1 MNPAQ
6 QNKSY
11 DGIYMLKA
19 LCAFFVVIYHV
30 DFLYNTELKPI
41 THIAVHVFYIISGF
55 FLYTGYAKSEIS
67 KAKKWLKKII
77 LWTIALNILYFIF
90 VKKFETDISLFNIIY
105 ILFQGGVISTPL
117 WYMTALWEALLVF
130 IVIRCILPEKM
141 VQFLIMTAPAAFL
154 ISLATSTYNCYIFN
168 NSFKSLWLAM
178 SFISVAIPCLSL
190 GYLIGKYKE
199 KINQFHHWGILT
211 CSCIILAYI
220 EFYTIGNTSAP
231 VYFLTTL
238 PLSACIFIF
247 AINFNHSCRLAST
260 IGKRDSANIYYFH
273 MLIEHFFCYE
283 SWVNF
288 APAAAKMY
296 GLVIYILCIIFSMIY
311 HYFYSIIQSLLGLK
325 KRIPS

>member
-1 MNPAQ
+1 MNSTQ

-11 DGIYMLKA
+11 DGVYILKA

-41 THIAVHVFYIISGF
+41 TNIAVPVFYIISGF
-55 FLYTGYAKSEIS
+55 FLYTGYAKSEIA

-77 LWTIALNILYFIF
+77 IWTIVLNILYFIF
-90 VKKFETDISLFNIIY
+90 TKKFETDLSLFDIIC
-105 ILFQGGVISTPL
+105 ILFQGGVISPPL

-141 VQFLIMTAPAAFL
+141 VQFLIVTAPAAFL
-154 ISLATSTYNCYIFN
+154 ISLAAGKYNCYIFN
-168 NSFKSLWLAM
+168 NSFHSMWLVM

-199 KINQFHHWGILT
+199 KINHVHRWGLLT
-211 CSCIILAYI
+211 ISCIILAYI
-220 EFYTIGNTSAP
+220 ESYTFGNTSDP
-231 VYFLTTL
+231 GYFLTTL
-238 PLSACIFIF
+238 PLSVCIFMF
-247 AINFNHSCRLAST
+247 AINFKHSCRFAST

-273 MLIEHFFCYE
+273 MLIAHFFCFE

-311 HYFYSIIQSLLGLK
+311 HYFYSIIQSLFGLK